1 MDHVTYILIMFR
13 CVTLHPLPNI
23 DLFSQSIAF
32 ALYTFIVF
40 LIHLYSTTGRNAATK
55 PANDNVE
62 MSSSRIRPKWYARV
76 PNAEANHGGANYIV
90 GDDEEDELDPR

>member
-1 MDHVTYILIMFR
+1 MRDSPPTSQFRLIL
-13 CVTLHPLPNI
+13 
-23 DLFSQSIAF
+23 QSIAF

-40 LIHLYSTTGRNAATK
+40 LIHLYSTTGRNAVTK
-55 PANDNVE
+55 PVNDNVE
-62 MSSSRIRPKWYARV
+62 MTSRIRPKWYARV